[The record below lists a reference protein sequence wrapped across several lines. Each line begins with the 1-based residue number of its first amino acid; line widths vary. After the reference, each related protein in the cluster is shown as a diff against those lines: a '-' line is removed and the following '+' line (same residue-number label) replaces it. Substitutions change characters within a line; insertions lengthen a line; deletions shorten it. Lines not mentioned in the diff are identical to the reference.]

1 MMPPKLGIVA
11 GGGRLP
17 ALIVEACRKQGR
29 DFFVLALEGQAEKSL
44 TDGIDHAWV
53 RLGALGAAV
62 DRLRKAGVGEVVLA
76 GSVRRPNLAD
86 LRPDAKAMAFFAR
99 TGAAAL
105 GDDGLL
111 TALVD
116 TLESREGFCVVGPD
130 SLLPD
135 LLASPGAYGRHH
147 PDAAAQSDIAAAF
160 RAAKELGAADIGQA
174 AVARDGHVVDVE
186 DKEGTDALLA
196 RVGQKSERG
205 GVLVKTKKP
214 GQERRADL
222 PAIGP
227 DTVAAA
233 KRAGLAG
240 IAIEA
245 GAALVLDRE
254 ALVTAADAAG
264 LFVVGVT
271 PGESEGAV
279 DTQDDAATKA
289 PFVFLIAGEPSGD
302 ALGAR
307 LMTALKS
314 KTGGRVRF
322 AGIGG
327 PAMIGQGMESLFSM
341 QELAVMGLAEVLP
354 RIFQLK
360 RRIDETVATVKAA
373 HPDVLVTIDAP
384 DFCLRVAKRLK
395 GQGVAL
401 AHYVAPSV
409 WAWRPGRARKVA
421 AFLDHLMTL
430 LPFEPP
436 YFAREG
442 LAATFVGH
450 PVLES
455 GADRGDGPGFR
466 KRHGIAPN
474 ASVLVLLPG
483 SRRGEIARLI
493 GAFGETFAALRQAKP
508 GLVGVLP
515 TVDAVRADVEAAVAR
530 WPAQPIVVTGETE
543 KFAAFAAAAA
553 ALAAS
558 GTVALELAMAK
569 TPMVIAYRM
578 NPATAWLAR
587 RLIRVRFVTLLN
599 LVLDRAAVP
608 ELLQN
613 DCVPDKL
620 AAAVARLLDDPAAR
634 TEQVAATTAAL
645 AALKPEGALPSEKAA
660 EVVLSLVHSKSATAK
675 VRP

>member
-29 DFFVLALEGQAEKSL
+29 EFYVLALEGQADKSL
-44 TDGIDHAWV
+44 TDDTDHAWV
-53 RLGALGAAV
+53 RLGALGTAI
-62 DRLRKAGVGEVVLA
+62 DSLRKARVGEVVLA
-76 GSVRRPNLAD
+76 GSVRRPNLTD

-111 TALVD
+111 SALVD
-116 TLESREGFCVVGPD
+116 ALETREGFRVVGPD
-130 SLLPD
+130 TLLPD
-135 LLASPGAYGRHH
+135 LLASPLAYGRHR
-147 PDAAAQSDIAAAF
+147 PDPSARSDIAAAF
-160 RAAKELGAADIGQA
+160 RAAKNLGAADIGQA
-174 AVARDGHVVDVE
+174 AVARAGHIVDVE
-186 DKEGTDALLA
+186 DRNGTDALLA
-196 RVGQKSERG
+196 RVAEKGGRG

-227 DTVAAA
+227 GTVEAA
-233 KRAGLAG
+233 KRAGLSG

-254 ALVTAADAAG
+254 ALVQAADAAG
-264 LFVVGVT
+264 LFVVGVA
-271 PGESEGAV
+271 SEDV
-279 DTQDDAATKA
+279 RDAADAENAATRV

-307 LMTALKS
+307 LMAALKA

-327 PAMIGQGMESLFSM
+327 PAMIGQGMQSLFPM

-354 RIFQLK
+354 RILHLK

-373 HPDVLVTIDAP
+373 RPDVLVTVDAP
-384 DFCLRVAKRLK
+384 DFSLRVAKRLK

-401 AHYVAPSV
+401 VHYVAPSV

-455 GADRGDGPGFR
+455 GADRGDGSGFR
-466 KRHGIAPN
+466 KRHGISPSAP
-474 ASVLVLLPG
+474 VLVLLPG

-493 GAFGETFAALRQAKP
+493 GVFGETFAALRQAKP
-508 GLVGVLP
+508 SLVCILP
-515 TVDAVRADVEAAVAR
+515 TVEAVRADVEAAVAR
-530 WPAQPIVVTGETE
+530 WPTKPILVTGEAE
-543 KFAAFAAAAA
+543 KFSAFAAADA

-569 TPMVIAYRM
+569 APMVIAYRM
-578 NPATAWLAR
+578 NSLTAWLAK

-599 LVLDRAAVP
+599 LVLDRAVVP
-608 ELLQN
+608 ELLQD

-620 AAAVARLLDDPAAR
+620 AAAVLRLLGDPAAR
-634 TEQVAATTAAL
+634 AEQVAAATEAL
-645 AALKPEGALPSEKAA
+645 AALKPEDALPSEKAA
-660 EVVLSLVHSKSATAK
+660 EVVLSLVRSKSATEK
-675 VRP
+675 VRS

>member
-17 ALIVEACRKQGR
+17 ALIVGACRKQGR
-29 DFFVLALEGQAEKSL
+29 EFFVLALEGQAEKSL

-76 GSVRRPNLAD
+76 GSVRRPSLAD

-116 TLESREGFCVVGPD
+116 TLESREGFRVVGPD

-135 LLASPGAYGRHH
+135 LLASSGAYGRHL
-147 PDAAAQSDIAAAF
+147 PDSIARSDIAAAF
-160 RAAKELGAADIGQA
+160 RAAKNLGAADIGQA
-174 AVARDGHVVDVE
+174 AVARAGRIVDVE

-196 RVGQKSERG
+196 RIAKNGERG

-254 ALVTAADAAG
+254 ALVAAADAAG
-264 LFVVGVT
+264 LFVVGVI
-271 PGESEGAV
+271 PDEFDGAV
-279 DTQDDAATKA
+279 DADAAVTKA

-307 LMTALKS
+307 LMAALKT
-314 KTGGRVRF
+314 KTDNRVRF

-327 PAMIGQGMESLFSM
+327 PAMIGQGMESLFPM

-360 RRIDETVATVKAA
+360 RRIDETVATVKGAR
-373 HPDVLVTIDAP
+373 PDVLVTIDAP

-401 AHYVAPSV
+401 VHYVAPSV

-436 YFAREG
+436 YFSREG

-455 GADRGDGPGFR
+455 GADRGDGPEFR
-466 KRHGIAPN
+466 KSHGIAPS
-474 ASVLVLLPG
+474 APLLVLLPG
-483 SRRGEIARLI
+483 SRRGEISRLVGI
-493 GAFGETFAALRQAKP
+493 FGEAFAALRQAKP

-515 TVDAVRADVEAAVAR
+515 TVDAVRADVEATVAG
-530 WPAQPIVVTGETE
+530 WTVKPIVVTGEAE
-543 KFAAFAAAAA
+543 KFAAFAAADA

-558 GTVALELAMAK
+558 GTVALELAMAR
-569 TPMVIAYRM
+569 TPMVVAYKM

-613 DCVPDKL
+613 DCVPGKL
-620 AAAVARLLDDPAAR
+620 TAAVARLLDDPAAR
-634 TEQVAATTAAL
+634 AEQVAATTEAL

-660 EVVLSLVHSKSATAK
+660 EVVLSLIHSKSSTAK
-675 VRP
+675 VRS

>member
-44 TDGIDHAWV
+44 TEDADHAWV
-53 RLGALGAAV
+53 RLGALGTAI
-62 DRLRKAGVGEVVLA
+62 DRLREAKVGDVVLA
-76 GSVRRPNLAD
+76 GSVRRPTLSE

-111 TALVD
+111 TALID
-116 TLESREGFCVVGPD
+116 TLESREGFRVVGAD
-130 SLLPD
+130 TLLPD
-135 LLASPGAYGRHH
+135 LLASSGIYGRYR
-147 PDAAAQSDIAAAF
+147 PDATAQSDIAAAF
-160 RAAKELGAADIGQA
+160 RAAKGLGAADVGQA
-174 AVARDGHVVDVE
+174 AVARDGQVIEVE
-186 DKEGTDALLA
+186 DKDGTDALLA
-196 RVGQKSERG
+196 RVAARGGNG

-214 GQERRADL
+214 RQERRADL
-222 PAIGP
+222 PAIGS

-233 KRAGLAG
+233 KRGGLAG

-245 GAALVLDRE
+245 GAALVLDRDD
-254 ALVTAADAAG
+254 LVRAADAAG
-264 LFVVGVT
+264 LFVVGIA
-271 PGESEGAV
+271 GAEEETTV
-279 DTQDDAATKA
+279 P

-307 LMTALKS
+307 LMAALKA
-314 KTGGRVRF
+314 KTGGCVRF

-327 PAMIGQGMESLFSM
+327 PAMIGQGMQSLFPM

-354 RIFQLK
+354 RIFQFK

-373 HPDVLVTIDAP
+373 RPDVLVTIDAP

-395 GQGVAL
+395 GQGIAL
-401 AHYVAPSV
+401 VHYVAPSV

-442 LAATFVGH
+442 LPATFVGH

-455 GADRGDGPGFR
+455 GADKGDGAGFR
-466 KRHGIAPN
+466 KRHGIASN
-474 ASVLVLLPG
+474 APLLVLLPG
-483 SRRGEIARLI
+483 SRRGEVSRLI
-493 GAFGETFAALRQAKP
+493 GTFGETLAALRKDKP
-508 GLVGVLP
+508 GLVCVLP

-530 WPAQPIVVTGETE
+530 WPVKPVVVAGETE
-543 KFAAFAAAAA
+543 KFDAFAAADA

-578 NPATAWLAR
+578 NPITGWLAR

-608 ELLQN
+608 ELLQD
-613 DCVPDKL
+613 DCVSGKL
-620 AAAVARLLDDPAAR
+620 AAAVARLLDDIAAR
-634 TEQVAATTAAL
+634 TEQVAATTEAL

-660 EVVLSLVHSKSATAK
+660 EVVLSLVRSKSEADSSTEK

>member
-17 ALIVEACRKQGR
+17 ALIVEACRRQGR
-29 DFFVLALEGQAEKSL
+29 EFFVLALEGQAEKTF

-76 GSVRRPNLAD
+76 GAVRRPTFAE
-86 LRPDAKAMAFFAR
+86 LRPDAKAMAFFVR

-111 TALVD
+111 SALVE
-116 TLESREGFCVVGPD
+116 TLESREGFRVVGAD
-130 SLLPD
+130 TLLPD
-135 LLASPGAYGRHH
+135 LLASPGAYGRHR
-147 PDAAAQSDIAAAF
+147 PDAATQSDIAAAF
-160 RAAKELGAADIGQA
+160 RAAKNLGVADVGQA
-174 AVARDGHVVDVE
+174 AVARDGKIVDVE

-196 RVGQKSERG
+196 RVAQKRERG

-254 ALVTAADAAG
+254 SLVEAADAAG

-271 PGESEGAV
+271 PGEFGGTV
-279 DTQDDAATKA
+279 DADAATKA

-307 LMTALKS
+307 LMAALKAR
-314 KTGGRVRF
+314 TGGRVRF

-327 PAMIGQGMESLFSM
+327 PAMIGQGIQSLFPM

-360 RRIDETVATVKAA
+360 RRIDETVTTVKAA
-373 HPDVLVTIDAP
+373 RPDVLVTIDAP

-395 GQGVAL
+395 GQGVVL
-401 AHYVAPSV
+401 IHYVAPSV

-421 AFLDHLMTL
+421 GFLDHLMTL

-436 YFAREG
+436 YFSREG

-455 GADRGDGPGFR
+455 GADRGDGSEFR
-466 KRHGIAPN
+466 KRHGIAPS
-474 ASVLVLLPG
+474 APVLVLLPG

-508 GLVGVLP
+508 GLVGILP
-515 TVDAVRADVEAAVAR
+515 TVDAVRADVEAAVAG
-530 WPAQPIVVTGETE
+530 WSVKPIVVTGEAE
-543 KFAAFAAAAA
+543 KFAAFAAADA

-569 TPMVIAYRM
+569 TPMVVAYRM
-578 NPATAWLAR
+578 NPLTAWLAR

-613 DCVPDKL
+613 DCVPGKL
-620 AAAVARLLDDPAAR
+620 AAAVVRLLEDPAAR
-634 TEQVAATTAAL
+634 AEQVAAATEAL

-660 EVVLSLVHSKSATAK
+660 EVVLSLVHSQSATAK